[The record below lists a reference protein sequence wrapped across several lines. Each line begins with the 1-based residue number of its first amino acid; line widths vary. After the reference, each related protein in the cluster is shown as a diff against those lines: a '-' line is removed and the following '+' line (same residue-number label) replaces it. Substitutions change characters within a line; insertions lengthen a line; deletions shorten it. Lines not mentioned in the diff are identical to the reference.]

1 MKTGVSKQLMYF
13 LWTITSLATSFGALA
28 AGPESSAPE
37 PYQTTNPAGLSGVE
51 ETEQQRGPFAIG
63 EQNYRVVLHIKRLV
77 AATSQ
82 QFAQTLAGLEIRD
95 AAGNLMFEQSFPLA
109 LAAGGF
115 QQSVSA
121 SVERFSGKTG
131 AGLVVHY
138 IEQTPSIPPAQSRAN
153 EFWQLFGPIN
163 GKLALLPKPAILGEA
178 GVGAPLKTVRMR
190 AANGTV
196 VTISQPDVIE
206 VRAWTGN
213 FYVFVPLRV
222 NWAKGGLAQGQRCME
237 MSGGGL
243 REVGC
248 DMRVEAVRKP
258 PSDEYTFL
266 RLFAEHHDNPDAAQ
280 HVVVQKNSNLQI
292 LGSSAIITWNETGGL
307 TQSAFSDVWLRVSV
321 DGKQG
326 WIHGEEDFA
335 AVGLPAGSPTS

>member
-1 MKTGVSKQLMYF
+1 MKTGVSNKLMYF
-13 LWTITSLATSFGALA
+13 VWAIASLAISFGALA
-28 AGPESSAPE
+28 AGPKSSVPK
-37 PYQTTNPAGLSGVE
+37 PYQTTNPASLSGVE

-63 EQNYRVVLHIKRLV
+63 EQNYTVVLHIKRFV

-95 AAGNLMFEQSFPLA
+95 AAGNLMFEKSFPLA

-121 SVERFSGKTG
+121 SLERLSGKTG

-138 IEQTPSIPPAQSRAN
+138 IEQTPSIPPAQSQTN
-153 EFWQLFGPIN
+153 EFWQLFGLIN
-163 GKLALLPKPAILGEA
+163 GKLAPLPKPAILGEA
-178 GVGAPLKTVRMR
+178 GVGAPFMGVMMR

-196 VTISQPDVIE
+196 AMISQPDVIE

-222 NWAKGGLAQGQRCME
+222 NWAQGGLAQGQRCME
-237 MSGGGL
+237 MIGGRFG
-243 REVGC
+243 EVGC

-258 PSDEYTFL
+258 PSEEFTFL
-266 RLFAEHHDNPDAAQ
+266 RLFAENHDNPDAAQ

-292 LGSSAIITWNETGGL
+292 LGSRAITTWNETGGL
-307 TQSAFSDVWLRVSV
+307 TQPAFSDVWLRVSV
-321 DGKQG
+321 DGQQG

-335 AVGLPAGSPTS
+335 AVGLPAGSPRP